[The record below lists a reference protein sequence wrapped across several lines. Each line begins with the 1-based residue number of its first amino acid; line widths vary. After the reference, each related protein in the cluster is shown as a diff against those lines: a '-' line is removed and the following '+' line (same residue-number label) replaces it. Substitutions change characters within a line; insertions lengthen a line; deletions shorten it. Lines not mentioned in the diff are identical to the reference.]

1 MRFAFLRRGNRRRT
15 KVESA
20 YAKSLKKSRAPFGRY
35 SRLWL
40 ALTAAADCS
49 LTLIVTELRLRIEA
63 NAIRQLVPP
72 EASEEERRQ
81 RRVTCRVLD
90 IAVPEVRLQ
99 RPRVD
104 AVLCQ
109 LESAG
114 MPSI

>member
-15 KVESA
+15 KVETA

-72 EASEEERRQ
+72 EASKEERRQ

-109 LESAG
+109 LEAAG